1 MSHCKLSLITLM
13 KINRYIQYFL
23 LFLFFT
29 FLSVGVFSEKGSTKK
44 NEIAINVKHN
54 NLLTKSNEQDEKK
67 SVKDKKVSSHK
78 EKEKED
84 KTKKNKISENSEEKH
99 SAKSD
104 KKLSNKEKSKDK
116 KEKEKSS
123 KEVTIL
129 PTKSVSE
136 KEINKK
142 EKEISKDKNE
152 TIAKTEKKEHLKENS
167 ISLKEISKDKK
178 ETIAKTDKKEHLKEN
193 SISLKEIAPAVIQA
207 KPQQDNSLNQASVKK
222 KEASKTIET
231 KKIIEQKKEVTIP
244 KEEVTLLSES
254 YEELTFKEAD
264 FMISARANEFRQ
276 GNLGFIKIR
285 EIKGKNK
292 FDPSVHNVKW
302 NGVLIPLHPFGE
314 YYLGVLPISPEHPVG
329 VSFLD
334 IEKDD
339 PEKTTIYKFPINVV
353 GTNFPERKMYNPLRI
368 PKRYIIKEHSPE
380 TLEFIKKCEDKKQQ
394 AFSLNTELKFSSKFV
409 LPLDKIFVT
418 SPFYVKRYYH
428 PSSPGKPHGGVDLR
442 GKPGVP
448 IYAIQDGKVV
458 IAERM
463 FFEGIFTV
471 IDHGSK
477 IFTLYMHQSRIHV
490 KEGEM
495 VKAGQLIGEVGSTGI
510 STGPHLH
517 LGLKVDGNMLN
528 PLNVLK
534 LSLF

>member
-1 MSHCKLSLITLM
+1 M
-13 KINRYIQYFL
+13 KIYRYTQYFL
-23 LFLFFT
+23 LLLFFI

-54 NLLTKSNEQDEKK
+54 NLLSKSNEQDEKK

-104 KKLSNKEKSKDK
+104 KKVSNKEKSKDK

-129 PTKSVSE
+129 PTKNVSE

-142 EKEISKDKNE
+142 EKEISKDKKE

-167 ISLKEISKDKK
+167 ISLKEI
-178 ETIAKTDKKEHLKEN
+178 
-193 SISLKEIAPAVIQA
+193 APPVIQT
-207 KPQQDNSLNQASVKK
+207 KPLQDNSLNHASVKK

>member
-1 MSHCKLSLITLM
+1 MLGLFMSHCNLSLVTLM
-13 KINRYIQYFL
+13 KIIRYTQYFL
-23 LFLFFT
+23 YFLFFF
-29 FLSVGVFSEKGSTKK
+29 FLSVGLSSENSKGNTKK
-44 NEIAINVKHN
+44 NEIAINVKHH
-54 NLLTKSNEQDEKK
+54 NLLTKSNDHYEKK
-67 SVKDKKVSSHK
+67 SINDKKITSHK
-78 EKEKED
+78 EKAKEEKP
-84 KTKKNKISENSEEKH
+84 KKNKIADTSDENH
-99 SAKSD
+99 SPKGD
-104 KKLSNKEKSKDK
+104 KKLSIKEKMKDK
-116 KEKEKSS
+116 KEKDNSS
-123 KEVTIL
+123 KVVGIL
-129 PTKSVSE
+129 PTKNLSE
-136 KEINKK
+136 KELHKK
-142 EKEISKDKNE
+142 D
-152 TIAKTEKKEHLKENS
+152 
-167 ISLKEISKDKK
+167 KEISKDKK
-178 ETIAKTDKKEHLKEN
+178 ETISKTEKKDTIKDN
-193 SISLKEIAPAVIQA
+193 SVSLKTIVSSEGKTKSQHITSDTHPPSKI
-207 KPQQDNSLNQASVKK
+207 
-222 KEASKTIET
+222 KEANKSIEN
-231 KKIIEQKKEVTIP
+231 KKIIEQKKEILPP
-244 KEEVTLLSES
+244 KDEVTHLSES

-292 FDPSVHNVKW
+292 FDPTVYNVKW
-302 NGVLIPLHPFGE
+302 NGTAISLHTFGE
-314 YYLGVLPISPEHPVG
+314 YYLGVLPISTEHPVG
-329 VSFLD
+329 LSFLD

-339 PEKTTIYKFPINVV
+339 PEKTTIYKFPINIV
-353 GTNFPERKMYNPLRI
+353 GTNFPERKMYNPLRV
-368 PKRYIIKEHSPE
+368 PKKYIIKEHSPE

-394 AFSLNTELKFSSKFV
+394 VFSLNTDLKFNSKFV

-448 IYAIQDGKVV
+448 VYAIQDGKVV

-490 KEGEM
+490 KEGDI

-517 LGLKVDGNMLN
+517 LGLRVDGNMLN

>member
-1 MSHCKLSLITLM
+1 MLGLFMSHCKLSLVTLM
-13 KINRYIQYFL
+13 KIIRYTHFFLHFLIYF
-23 LFLFFT
+23 
-29 FLSVGVFSEKGSTKK
+29 FLSVGLSSENSKGSTKK
-44 NEIAINVKHN
+44 NEIAINVKHH
-54 NLLTKSNEQDEKK
+54 NLLTKSNDHYEKK
-67 SVKDKKVSSHK
+67 SINDK
-78 EKEKED
+78 EKAKEEKP
-84 KTKKNKISENSEEKH
+84 KKNKIADTSDENH
-99 SAKSD
+99 SPKGD
-104 KKLSNKEKSKDK
+104 KKLSIKEKMKDK
-116 KEKEKSS
+116 KEKDNSS
-123 KEVTIL
+123 KVVGIL
-129 PTKSVSE
+129 PTKNLSE
-136 KEINKK
+136 KEVYKK
-142 EKEISKDKNE
+142 D
-152 TIAKTEKKEHLKENS
+152 
-167 ISLKEISKDKK
+167 KEISKDKK
-178 ETIAKTDKKEHLKEN
+178 ETISKTEKKDTIKDN
-193 SISLKEIAPAVIQA
+193 SVSLKAIVSSEGKTKSQHNTSDTHPLSKI
-207 KPQQDNSLNQASVKK
+207 
-222 KEASKTIET
+222 KEANKSIEN
-231 KKIIEQKKEVTIP
+231 KKIIEQKKEILPP
-244 KEEVTLLSES
+244 KDEVTHLSES

-264 FMISARANEFRQ
+264 FIISARANEFRQ

-292 FDPSVHNVKW
+292 FDPTVYNVKW
-302 NGVLIPLHPFGE
+302 NGNAISLHTFGE
-314 YYLGVLPISPEHPVG
+314 YYLGVLPISTEHPVG
-329 VSFLD
+329 LSFLD

-339 PEKTTIYKFPINVV
+339 PEKTTIYKFPINIV
-353 GTNFPERKMYNPLRI
+353 GTNFPERKMYNPLRV
-368 PKRYIIKEHSPE
+368 PKKYIIKEHSPE

-394 AFSLNTELKFSSKFV
+394 VFSLNTDLKFNSKFV

-448 IYAIQDGKVV
+448 VYAIQDGKVV

-490 KEGEM
+490 KEGEI

-517 LGLKVDGNMLN
+517 LGLRVDGNMFN

>member
-1 MSHCKLSLITLM
+1 MSHCRLSLVTLM
-13 KINRYIQYFL
+13 KIIRYTQYFL
-23 LFLFFT
+23 HFLFF
-29 FLSVGVFSEKGSTKK
+29 FYLSVGLSSENSKGSTKK
-44 NEIAINVKHN
+44 NEIAINVKHHS
-54 NLLTKSNEQDEKK
+54 LLTKSNEHYEKK
-67 SVKDKKVSSHK
+67 SINDKKVASHK
-78 EKEKED
+78 EKEKEE
-84 KTKKNKISENSEEKH
+84 KSKKNKKADTSEEKH
-99 SAKSD
+99 SPKSD
-104 KKLSNKEKSKDK
+104 KKLSIKEKMKEK
-116 KEKEKSS
+116 KEKDNST
-123 KEVTIL
+123 KEVVSIL
-129 PTKSVSE
+129 SLKNLSE
-136 KEINKK
+136 KEVPKK
-142 EKEISKDKNE
+142 NI
-152 TIAKTEKKEHLKENS
+152 
-167 ISLKEISKDKK
+167 EISKDKK
-178 ETIAKTDKKEHLKEN
+178 EIISKTEKKDNQKDNSVSLKDTHPIAKIKESSKSIEN
-193 SISLKEIAPAVIQA
+193 
-207 KPQQDNSLNQASVKK
+207 
-222 KEASKTIET
+222 
-231 KKIIEQKKEVTIP
+231 KKIVEQKKEIIPP
-244 KEEVTLLSES
+244 KEEVTHLSES

-264 FMISARANEFRQ
+264 FIISARANEFRQ

-292 FDPSVHNVKW
+292 FDPTVYNVKW
-302 NGVLIPLHPFGE
+302 NGIAISLHTFGE
-314 YYLGVLPISPEHPVG
+314 YYLGVLPISTEHPVG
-329 VSFLD
+329 LSFLD

-339 PEKTTIYKFPINVV
+339 PEKTTIYKFPINIV
-353 GTNFPERKMYNPLRI
+353 GTNFPERKMYNPLRV
-368 PKRYIIKEHSPE
+368 PKKYIIKEHSPE

-394 AFSLNTELKFSSKFV
+394 VFSLNTDLKFNSKFV

-448 IYAIQDGKVV
+448 VYAIQDGKVV

-490 KEGEM
+490 REGDI

-517 LGLKVDGNMLN
+517 LGLRVDGNMLN

>member
-1 MSHCKLSLITLM
+1 MSHCKLSLVTLM
-13 KINRYIQYFL
+13 KIYRYTQYFL
-23 LFLFFT
+23 LLLFFI

-54 NLLTKSNEQDEKK
+54 NLLSKSNEQDEKK

-104 KKLSNKEKSKDK
+104 KKVSNKEKSKDK

-129 PTKSVSE
+129 PTKNVSE

-142 EKEISKDKNE
+142 EKEISKDKKE

-167 ISLKEISKDKK
+167 ISLKEI
-178 ETIAKTDKKEHLKEN
+178 
-193 SISLKEIAPAVIQA
+193 APPVIQT
-207 KPQQDNSLNQASVKK
+207 KPLQDNSLNHASVKK

>member
-1 MSHCKLSLITLM
+1 MSHCKLSLVTLM
-13 KINRYIQYFL
+13 KIYRYTQYFL
-23 LFLFFT
+23 LLLFFI

-54 NLLTKSNEQDEKK
+54 NLLSKSNEQDEKK

-104 KKLSNKEKSKDK
+104 KKVSNKEKSKDK

-129 PTKSVSE
+129 PMKNVSE

-142 EKEISKDKNE
+142 EKEISKDKKE

-167 ISLKEISKDKK
+167 ISLKV
-178 ETIAKTDKKEHLKEN
+178 
-193 SISLKEIAPAVIQA
+193 IAPPIIQI
-207 KPQQDNSLNQASVKK
+207 KPQQDNSQNYGSGKK